1 MPLTRPS
8 AAQINTVITTISDP
22 ITVLNK
28 GSTLANIDVGF
39 IINRNG
45 GALANTA
52 IFWNESANTFVTAFT
67 TASGATDA
75 NISISEYANLRV
87 NTLTATF
94 VNTIGNIVS
103 GGNVTAPY
111 FFGNGSQ
118 LSGVITSV
126 TKIING
132 TSDVTAYSGGNVAV
146 TVGGTANTVVF
157 TSSNVHFA
165 GSLIPTANLTFDLG
179 APTKRWRDAYFSGNT
194 IYLGNA
200 VISSL
205 GTDIFI
211 STTGGFGVPV
221 GTTAQRTATQG
232 ALRFNTDTSLFE
244 GYDGITFNTLAYG
257 TVSDFPSGDYG
268 DVTTTTTDAFG
279 VPSATTFDC
288 NSEGSTITTDLG
300 VLT

>member
-1 MPLTRPS
+1 MGLTRPT

-28 GSTLANIDVGF
+28 GSTAANIDVGF

-67 TASGATDA
+67 TASGDADA
-75 NISISEYANLRV
+75 NISISTYANLRV
-87 NTLTATF
+87 STLTATF
-94 VNTIGNIVS
+94 VNTTGNIVS

-200 VISSL
+200 VISSS

-221 GTTAQRTATQG
+221 GTTAQRSDIQG
-232 ALRFNTDTSLFE
+232 AIRFNTDDVRFE
-244 GYDGITFNTLAYG
+244 SYDGTTWNTLAYG

-279 VPSATTFDC
+279 VPEATTFDC
-288 NSEGSTITTDLG
+288 GAAGTTTTTDLG

>member
-1 MPLTRPS
+1 MGLTRPT

-28 GSTLANIDVGF
+28 GSTAANIDVGF

-67 TASGATDA
+67 TASGDADA
-75 NISISEYANLRV
+75 NISISTYANLRV
-87 NTLTATF
+87 STLTATF
-94 VNTIGNIVS
+94 VNTTGNIVS

-200 VISSL
+200 VISSS

-211 STTGGFGVPV
+211 GTTGGFGVPV
-221 GTTAQRTATQG
+221 GTTAQRSDVQG
-232 ALRFNTDTSLFE
+232 AIRFNTDDVRFE
-244 GYDGITFNTLAYG
+244 SYDGTTWNTLAYG
-257 TVSDFPSGDYG
+257 TLSDFPTGDYG
-268 DVTTTTTDAFG
+268 DTTTTTTDAFG
-279 VPSATTFDC
+279 VASATSFDC
-288 NSEGSTITTDLG
+288 GAAGTITTTDLD
-300 VLT
+300 VLS